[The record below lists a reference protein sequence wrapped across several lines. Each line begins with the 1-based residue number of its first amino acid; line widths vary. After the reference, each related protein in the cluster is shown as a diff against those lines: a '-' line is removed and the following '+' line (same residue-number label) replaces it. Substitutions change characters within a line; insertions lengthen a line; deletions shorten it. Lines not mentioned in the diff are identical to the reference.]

1 MPDSGTPVPPPFGG
15 SLPRAS
21 PGARFGAV
29 AIDLVGTVLAT
40 LATAYGMI
48 SLGFAG
54 YNGVSGMNDDL
65 VLGGALAIVVV
76 PVASVVLNMVA
87 TIVWG
92 RTVGKHLLG
101 LRVVDK
107 NTLATPAP
115 SQILL
120 RTLVLVAPILVAIPV
135 VYLASVGPKTFF
147 GVQGIGIALV
157 GAYWFVLMV
166 LMMAKPE
173 VAALQDRAGH
183 TVVVT
188 TRPRPRPIEPFYP
201 AS

>member
-1 MPDSGTPVPPPFGG
+1 MPASGTPVPPPFGAP
-15 SLPRAS
+15 LPLAS

-40 LATAYGMI
+40 LAIAVGMI

-54 YNGVSGMNDDL
+54 YNGVSGTNGDL

-76 PVASVVLNMVA
+76 PVASVVLNMIT

-92 RTVGKHLLG
+92 RTVGKHLVG
-101 LRVVDK
+101 LRVVDQ

-115 SQILL
+115 GQILL
-120 RTLVLVAPILVAIPV
+120 RTLVLVAPILVVIPV
-135 VYLASVGPKTFF
+135 MYLATVGPAPSLGIP
-147 GVQGIGIALV
+147 GVGIVLV

-166 LMMAKPE
+166 LMMARPE
-173 VAALQDRAGH
+173 IAPLQDRAGR

-188 TRPRPRPIEPFYP
+188 TRPRPGSTEPLHS